1 MKLESAMDNDICLS
15 ANVLPKAGTKV
26 SPAVPLH
33 EIAPTRDEN
42 GKPLSDFMMIIPKL
56 KYKPEEY
63 IQHTLNQIDSV
74 LNYYKDKIVF
84 VDLNMKMNL
93 LWVTIKPMP
102 GLILE
107 ISAAIKT
114 QVPEALLVADH
125 QG

>member
-1 MKLESAMDNDICLS
+1 MSNEIRLRSSVQL
-15 ANVLPKAGTKV
+15 KAGTKV

-56 KYKPEEY
+56 KHQPDDY
-63 IQHTLNQIDSV
+63 IQNTLNQLEKV
-74 LNYYKDKIVF
+74 LNYYHEKIVF

-93 LWVTIKPMP
+93 LWVTIKPIP

-125 QG
+125 QGEG

>member
-1 MKLESAMDNDICLS
+1 MEKEICLS
-15 ANVLPKAGTKV
+15 QNILPKAGTKV
-26 SPAVPLH
+26 GPAVPLH
-33 EIAPTRDEN
+33 EIVPTRDEN

-56 KYKPEEY
+56 KHQSEDY
-63 IQHTLNQIDSV
+63 IQSTLNQLDKV
-74 LNYYKDKIVF
+74 LNYYKETIIF

-93 LWVTIKPMP
+93 LWVSIKPTP

-107 ISAAIKT
+107 IAAAIKT

>member
-1 MKLESAMDNDICLS
+1 MANDIRLS
-15 ANVLPKAGTKV
+15 GNTQPKAGTKV
-26 SPAVPLH
+26 GPAVPLH
-33 EIAPTRDEN
+33 EIAPTRDED

-56 KYKPEEY
+56 KHQSDEY
-63 IQHTLNQIDSV
+63 IQNTLNQIEKV
-74 LNYYKDKIVF
+74 LNYYKETIIF

-93 LWVTIKPMP
+93 LWVTIKPVP

>member
-1 MKLESAMDNDICLS
+1 MDKEICLRQ
-15 ANVLPKAGTKV
+15 NVLPKAGTKV

-33 EIAPTRDEN
+33 EVAPTRDEN

-56 KYKPEEY
+56 KHQSESY
-63 IQHTLNQIDSV
+63 IQHTLNQLDKV
-74 LNYYKDKIVF
+74 LNYYKNQIIF

-93 LWVTIKPMP
+93 LWVTIKPTP

>member
-1 MKLESAMDNDICLS
+1 MDKEICLS
-15 ANVLPKAGTKV
+15 QNVLPNAGTKV

-33 EIAPTRDEN
+33 EIVPTKDEN

-56 KYKPEEY
+56 KHQSEEY
-63 IQHTLNQIDSV
+63 IQKTLNQIDKV
-74 LNYYKDKIVF
+74 LNYYKEKIIF

-114 QVPEALLVADH
+114 QVPEAMLVADH
-125 QG
+125 QR

>member
-1 MKLESAMDNDICLS
+1 MDNEICLS
-15 ANVLPKAGTKV
+15 QNVLPKAGTKI

-56 KYKPEEY
+56 KYQSEDY
-63 IQHTLNQIDSV
+63 IQSTLNQIDKV
-74 LNYYKDKIVF
+74 LNYYNKQIIF

-93 LWVTIKPMP
+93 LWITIKPMP

>member
-1 MKLESAMDNDICLS
+1 MTNQIRLQAGQTL
-15 ANVLPKAGTKV
+15 KAGTKV
-26 SPAVPLH
+26 GPAVPLH
-33 EIAPTRDEN
+33 EIVPSRDEN

-56 KYKPEEY
+56 KYQSDDY
-63 IQHTLNQIDSV
+63 IQQTLNQLEKV

-93 LWVTIKPMP
+93 LWVTIRPIP
-102 GLILE
+102 GLIIE

-125 QG
+125 QAEA

>member
-1 MKLESAMDNDICLS
+1 MSKEIRLS
-15 ANVLPKAGTKV
+15 QNTLPKSGTKV
-26 SPAVPLH
+26 SPGVPLH

-56 KYKPEEY
+56 KHQSEDY
-63 IQHTLNQIDSV
+63 IQQTLNKLDKV
-74 LNYYKDKIVF
+74 LNYYKEKIVF
-84 VDLNMKMNL
+84 VDLNMKINV
-93 LWVTIKPMP
+93 LWVTIKPIP

-125 QG
+125 QGES

>member
-1 MKLESAMDNDICLS
+1 MDNEICLS
-15 ANVLPKAGTKV
+15 RNVLPKAGSNV

-56 KYKPEEY
+56 KHQPPVY
-63 IQHTLNQIDSV
+63 IQHTLNQLDTV
-74 LNYYKDKIVF
+74 LNYYKQQIVF

-93 LWVTIKPMP
+93 LWVTIKPTA

-114 QVPEALLVADH
+114 QVPEALLVADY